1 MTSLALEFSTDRRS
15 VAVAVD
21 GRLLAEVHHQ
31 GVLRTPRFQL
41 VQEALDQTGVTRH
54 EIGRLVV
61 GLGPGS
67 YTGIRMAI
75 SMAQGWQLG
84 TGVATVGYPSLDA
97 LAAETRGRAGP
108 ILLAVDAQ
116 RGEFATAV
124 AEDGQVRG
132 PTELRSLEVLRQRQA
147 EGWTILGPEIAA
159 LLPGA
164 EALFPRASTLAVAP
178 AEWVPVPAER
188 LAPIYLRDASF
199 VKAPPPRVIP
209 PLPASPS

>member
-1 MTSLALEFSTDRRS
+1 MISLALEFSTDRRS
-15 VAVAVD
+15 VAVGVE

-31 GVLRTPRFQL
+31 GVLHTPRFQL
-41 VQEALDQTGVTRH
+41 VQNALEMAGVPRH

-84 TGVATVGYPSLDA
+84 TGVLTVGYPSLEA
-97 LAAETRGRAGP
+97 LAVETQGRGGR

-132 PTELRSLEVLRQRQA
+132 STELQSLEVLRQRLA
-147 EGWTILGPEIAA
+147 EGWTIVGPEIAA

-164 EALFPRASTLAVAP
+164 EALFPRAATLALAP
-178 AEWVPVPAER
+178 AERVAVPAER

-209 PLPASPS
+209 PLPVSPP

>member
-15 VAVAVD
+15 AAVAVD

-31 GVLRTPRFQL
+31 GVLHTPRFQL
-41 VQEALDQTGVTRH
+41 VQSALEQAGVSRH
-54 EIGRLVV
+54 DIGRLVI

-84 TGVATVGYPSLDA
+84 TGVATVGCPSLEA
-97 LAAETRGRAGP
+97 LAVETRGCVGP

-132 PTELRSLEVLRQRQA
+132 PTELQSLDVLRQRQA
-147 EGWTILGPEIAA
+147 AGWTIVGPEIAGS
-159 LLPGA
+159 LPGA
-164 EALFPRASTLAVAP
+164 VTLFPRAATLAVAA
-178 AEWVPVPAER
+178 AEWVAVPAER

-209 PLPASPS
+209 PLPVSPV